1 MTLTNDLITAA
12 LKRVALPD
20 GGDLISRD
28 LIRAIQ
34 IDGTAVRFVIE
45 APTPEAAQA
54 MGAVREAAQ
63 AAVAA
68 IPGVDSVQVALT
80 AHGPAAKPST
90 PPPSLK
96 IGGHPKPQDGPTK
109 PSGFSVSWP
118 SGPARAGWANRPFRQ
133 TWPWRWPDRAAR
145 SACWTRTSMA
155 RHSRA

>member
-34 IDGTAVRFVIE
+34 IDGSAVRFVIE

-54 MGAVREAAQ
+54 MGPVREAAQ

-68 IPGVDSVQVALT
+68 VSGVDSVQVALPAPSRRT
-80 AHGPAAKPST
+80 ARPSRR
-90 PPPSLK
+90 
-96 IGGHPKPQDGPTK
+96 
-109 PSGFSVSWP
+109 GFSAFWP
-118 SGPARAGWANRPFRQ
+118 LARARAVWANPPCRR
-133 TWPWRWPDRAAR
+133 TWPWRWPNRAAR
-145 SACWTRTSMA
+145 WGCWMPIFTDPR
-155 RHSRA
+155 SRA